1 MYGGSGLIQGGLSQH
16 RQVLIGNEDKN
27 QIELSLLIDKSRVLI
42 QKAIPS
48 DNPTE
53 TQLDYNHIDYNPKY
67 YKYIKE
73 AAFLLVDEKIEAEA
87 AQRTKEFKIN
97 LSGSDIDYTLYA
109 DKNEYISHINK
120 TINNIDIFYIS
131 LNYRVININ
140 TITKKI
146 ISLTSIKGIANVIT
160 ELVVDLNDICGID
173 GSKCPNIKEGLNIFL
188 ELKNNILKE
197 SVEEIGNITMSN
209 DMMIQKYKK
218 ISDVHIPC
226 GSLPITNSS
235 IIKGH
240 GKKKSKKSK
249 KKLN

>member
-1 MYGGSGLIQGGLSQH
+1 MYGGSAMIQGGLSQH
-16 RQVLIGNEDKN
+16 SNVLIGEKDINN
-27 QIELSLLIDKSRVLI
+27 IELLVLIEKSKLLINR
-42 QKAIPS
+42 AIPS
-48 DNPTE
+48 VNPTNDE
-53 TQLDYNHIDYNPKY
+53 LDYNHKDYKPIY
-67 YKYIKE
+67 SKYIKE
-73 AAFLLVDEKIEAEA
+73 AAFILADQKIEADA
-87 AQRTKEFKIN
+87 ANRSKQFKIN
-97 LSGSDIDYTLYA
+97 LSGSDIDYTLYT

-120 TINNIDIFYIS
+120 TINNTDIFYIS

-146 ISLTSIKGIANVIT
+146 IGLTSIKGIANVLT
-160 ELVVDLNDICGID
+160 ELVVDLHDTCGFD
-173 GSKCPNIKEGLNIFL
+173 GSNCPNIKEGLDIFL

-226 GSLPITNSS
+226 ASLPNTK
-235 IIKGH
+235 KGN

-249 KKLN
+249 KK